1 MFRIA
6 VSTVAAVVF
15 AASHIA
21 TVHAA
26 DTESVAAL
34 GPAAQQSL
42 AALKA
47 KYQRPTSIP
56 FPSDNPYSVE
66 KAQLG
71 QMLFFDPRM
80 SGDNYIAC
88 ASCHNPALSWG
99 DGLPRGIGTGMTKLA
114 RRTPTVLNLA
124 WAELLMWD
132 GRKPS
137 LEEQA
142 LGPIQTDVEMNQNLD
157 DLVKELSAI
166 NEYKLRFT
174 MAFPG
179 EGLTGPNIGKAIA
192 TFERTIVSNVAPFDR
207 WIAGDESAIS
217 PAAKRGFDLF
227 NNKANCAACH
237 SGWNFTDGAFHDI
250 GLPSQDVGRYKE
262 LSLPSMMHA
271 FKTPTLRDVDRRG
284 PYMHDGSLKTLVDV
298 MRHYNGGGIQRPSLS
313 GDMKKLD
320 LTKAEIADV
329 IAFMQTLTS
338 DDPLPQV
345 PRLPVAP
352 QPRREAAR

>member
-1 MFRIA
+1 MIRIA
-6 VSTVAAVVF
+6 ISTIAAVAF

-21 TVHAA
+21 SARAA
-26 DTESVAAL
+26 DNASVAAL
-34 GPAAQQSL
+34 GPAAMQSL

-56 FPSDNPYSVE
+56 FPSDNPYTVE

-71 QMLFFDPRM
+71 QMLFFDPRL
-80 SGDNYIAC
+80 SGNNYIAC
-88 ASCHNPALSWG
+88 ANCHNPALSWG
-99 DGLPRGIGTGMTKLA
+99 DGLPRGIGHGMTILA

-124 WAELLMWD
+124 WTELLMWD

-142 LGPIQTDVEMNQNLD
+142 LGPIQADVEMNQNLD
-157 DLVKELSAI
+157 DLVKKLSAI
-166 NEYKLRFT
+166 DEYKLRFT

-179 EGLTGPNIGKAIA
+179 EGLNGPNIGKAIA
-192 TFERTIVSNVAPFDR
+192 TFERTIVSGVTPFDR
-207 WIAGDESAIS
+207 WIAGDDGAIS
-217 PAAKRGFDLF
+217 VAAKRGFDLF

-250 GLPSQDVGRYKE
+250 GLPSKDIGRYKE
-262 LSLPSMMHA
+262 LALPSMMHA

-284 PYMHDGSLKTLVDV
+284 PYMHDGSLATLAEV
-298 MRHYNGGGIQRPSLS
+298 MQHYNTGGLQRASLS

-320 LTKAEIADV
+320 LSESEIADV
-329 IAFMQTLTS
+329 VAFMQTLTS
-338 DDPLPQV
+338 DEALPQV
-345 PRLPVAP
+345 PRLPVVP